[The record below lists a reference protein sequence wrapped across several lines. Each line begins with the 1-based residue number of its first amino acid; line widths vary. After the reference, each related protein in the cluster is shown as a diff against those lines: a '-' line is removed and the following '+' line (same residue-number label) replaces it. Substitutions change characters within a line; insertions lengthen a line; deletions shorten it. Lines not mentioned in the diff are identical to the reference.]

1 MTNTKLSQGLDH
13 LLNLIKNKE
22 VRFKIII
29 SIILGLAG
37 FGLNFFP
44 INFYFELHK
53 ASYLF
58 GLVFPMVIALAWGWK
73 YGLLSATLGLGCQ
86 TMWFLWLKSSG
97 WGPFVSVPFFTL
109 WIVWHGWCSNQHRK
123 KEVLNK
129 KTRWF
134 NLYLVEIP
142 FRAFNT
148 IILYTVFRWIFLLN
162 PAPWAPDLPSQ
173 IVPLS
178 YVNFVVLKEIIN
190 GFITVLI
197 ADVILNLEIIRKM
210 LRLERK
216 DLQKNTNYIIS
227 FSILLGILLYI
238 SETLIVYF
246 LEYKDQISFLDFLV
260 LDVPTAHLL
269 IRLITLLTCTG
280 GGLLISIFIRKQR
293 ESEEAER
300 KALSQID
307 KNIDQFSIL
316 VDQIRNPLQIIF
328 SSLEL
333 KTENLKDTIITQLE
347 TIEKTIIKLDERM
360 LESKKLKDFLRKEM
374 ESKTS

>member
-1 MTNTKLSQGLDH
+1 MANTKLSHISDYLS
-13 LLNLIKNKE
+13 NLIKDKE
-22 VRFKIII
+22 VRFKAII

-73 YGLLSATLGLGCQ
+73 YGLLSATIGLGCQ

-97 WGPFVSVPFFTL
+97 WGPFVSVPLFTL
-109 WIVWHGWCSNQHRK
+109 WIVWHGWWSDQRRK

-129 KTRWF
+129 KTIWF
-134 NLYLVEIP
+134 NLYLAEIP

-148 IILYTVFRWIFLLN
+148 IILYTVFRWVFLLN

-178 YVNFVVLKEIIN
+178 YTNFVVLKEIIN
-190 GFITVLI
+190 GFITVLL
-197 ADVILNLEIIRKM
+197 ADVILNLNIIRKM
-210 LRLERK
+210 LKLERK
-216 DLQKNTNYIIS
+216 ELQKNTSYIIS
-227 FSILLGILLYI
+227 FSTLLGILLYI
-238 SETLIVYF
+238 TETSIVYNF
-246 LEYKDQISFLDFLV
+246 EFVDQISFLDFLI

-269 IRLITLLTCTG
+269 IRLITLLTCMG

-307 KNIDQFSIL
+307 KNIEQFSIL

-333 KTENLKDTIITQLE
+333 KTENLKNTIITQLE
-347 TIEKTIIKLDERM
+347 TIEKIIIQLDERM

>member
-1 MTNTKLSQGLDH
+1 MTNTKLSQELNY
-13 LLNLIKNKE
+13 LLGLIKDKE
-22 VRFKIII
+22 VRFKVTI

-44 INFYFELHK
+44 INFYFEFHK

-58 GLVFPMVIALAWGWK
+58 GLVFPMVVALAWGWK
-73 YGLLSATLGLGCQ
+73 YGLLSATLGMGCQ
-86 TMWFLWLKSSG
+86 TMWFLWLGSSG
-97 WGPFVSVPFFTL
+97 YGPFVSVPLFTL
-109 WIVWHGWCSNQHRK
+109 WVVWHGWYSDQRRK

-129 KTRWF
+129 EIRWF
-134 NLYLVEIP
+134 NPYLVEIP

-148 IILYTVFRWIFLLN
+148 IILYTVFRLIFLLN

-178 YVNFVVLKEIIN
+178 FVNFVVLKEIIN

-210 LRLERK
+210 LKLERK
-216 DLQKNTNYIIS
+216 ELQKNTNYIIS

-238 SETLIVYF
+238 SETFIVYS
-246 LEYKDQISFLDFLV
+246 LEYKDQISLLDFLV

-269 IRLITLLTCTG
+269 VRLITLLTCMG

-316 VDQIRNPLQIIF
+316 VDQIRNPLQIIL

-333 KTENLKDTIITQLE
+333 ETENLKDTIITQLK
-347 TIEKTIIKLDERM
+347 TIEEIIIQLDERT

-374 ESKTS
+374 G